1 MKFVSFVVING
12 GMKFVSEERKYA
24 PGSFCWADLVAKEVG
39 VAKDFYTSLF
49 GWTFE
54 DRPVMDEAVYTIF
67 SKDGKQTCAMF
78 GMFPEML
85 DSGHPSFWQSY
96 VTVESVDETMKK
108 AVELGAQTAQEP
120 CDVLEEGRVAMIRD
134 PGEAFLCL
142 WQPKAHKGADIMGEP
157 GALNWNELLTKDLER
172 AGSFY
177 ADLFGWTSVVT
188 PDPAGGDYTVFMSGE
203 EPRAGM
209 IELQPEMGEMPPH
222 WGVYFQ
228 VENFDAALEKAK
240 SLGGQGTFPPVDVPD
255 VGRIGGI
262 MDPQGACFTAMESA
276 MASAGSGD

>member
-1 MKFVSFVVING
+1 MSFAVING
-12 GMKFVSEERKYA
+12 GMKFVSEGKEYA

-54 DRPVMDEAVYTIF
+54 DRPVMDEAVYTMF
-67 SKDGKQTCAMF
+67 SKDGKQVCAMF
-78 GMFPEML
+78 EMFPGML
-85 DSGHPSFWQSY
+85 ESGHPSYWQSY
-96 VTVESVDETMKK
+96 VTVESADEAVKK
-108 AVELGAQTAQEP
+108 AVELGGHAAQEP
-120 CDVLEEGRVAMIRD
+120 CDVLDVGRMAMIRD
-134 PGEAFLCL
+134 PAEAFLRL
-142 WQPKAHKGADIMGEP
+142 WQPKAHKGSEVMYEP
-157 GALNWNELLTKDLER
+157 GAITWNELLTKDVER

-177 ADLFGWTSVVT
+177 TELFGWTSTVT
-188 PDPAGGDYTVFMSGE
+188 PNPAGGDYMVFMSGE

-209 IELQPEMGEMPPH
+209 LELQPDMGEMPPH

-228 VENFDAALEKAK
+228 VESLDAALDKAK
-240 SLGGQGTFPPVDVPD
+240 SLGGQGTFPPMDVPD

-276 MASAGSGD
+276 MASADSCKYIS

>member
-1 MKFVSFVVING
+1 
-12 GMKFVSEERKYA
+12 MKFVSEERKYA
-24 PGSFCWADLVAKEVG
+24 PGSFCWADLVAKEVS
-39 VAKDFYTSLF
+39 VAKDFYTALF

-54 DRPVMDEAVYTIF
+54 DRPVMEEAVYTIF
-67 SKDGKQTCAMF
+67 WKDGKQTCAMF
-78 GMFPEML
+78 GMFPGML
-85 DSGHPSFWQSY
+85 ESGHPSFWQSY
-96 VTVESVDETMKK
+96 VSVENVDETVKK
-108 AVELGAQTAQEP
+108 AAELGGQAAQEP
-120 CDVLEEGRVAMIRD
+120 CDVFDAGRMAMIRD

-142 WQPKAHKGADIMGEP
+142 WQPKAHKGADIMNEP
-157 GALNWNELLTKDLER
+157 GALNWNELLTKDVER

-177 ADLFGWTSVVT
+177 AELFGWTGTVM
-188 PDPAGGDYTVFMSGE
+188 PDPSGGDYTVFMSGE

-228 VENFDAALEKAK
+228 VENFDAALEKAI
-240 SLGGQGTFPPVDVPD
+240 SLGGQGTFPPIDVPD

-276 MASAGSGD
+276 MASADSGQ